1 MKIELTTI
9 EKEELEIR
17 HSKERD
23 GRIRDR
29 IKAVL
34 LFAEGWSQRQIAQ
47 ALRLHP
53 ETVHDHLEEYKQSKK
68 LQPKNGGSL
77 SHLTSH
83 HRAELI
89 KHLEAKTYLKVAQ
102 ICAFVEK
109 TFHVK
114 FTVSGMTKWL
124 HHAGFSYKKPKG
136 TPAKADPQK
145 QAEFIK
151 HYETL
156 LNTIGE
162 DEPVEFGDGVHPTMA
177 TKITYGW
184 IRTGKCNPIATQ
196 ASRTRMNLMGSI
208 NLDTMAVTIG
218 SYETIDSFTM
228 ESHFEKLKV
237 KYPKAPKIHLI
248 LDRGPYNISVQTK
261 EAALMYGIIL
271 HHLPSYSP
279 NLNPIERLWKV
290 MNEHTRNN
298 RFFASAKEFRRE
310 IMNFFEVTWPKI
322 ALSQID
328 RINDNFET
336 LKSVS
341 SS

>member
-9 EKEELEIR
+9 EKKELELQ

-23 GRIRDR
+23 GRVRDR

-34 LFAEGWSQRQIAQ
+34 LHTEGWTQKQIAQ

-53 ETVHDHLEEYKQSKK
+53 ETVHDHLEDYKQSKK
-68 LQPKNGGSL
+68 LQPNNGGSL
-77 SHLTSH
+77 SHMTSEN
-83 HRAELI
+83 RAELI
-89 KHLEAKTYLKVAQ
+89 NHLEATTYLKVSD

-109 TFHVK
+109 TFGIK

-124 HHAGFSYKKPKG
+124 HNAGFSYKKPKG

-145 QAEFIK
+145 QAEFIEY
-151 HYETL
+151 YETL
-156 LNTIGE
+156 LNTLSE
-162 DEPVEFGDGVHPTMA
+162 DEPIEFGDGVHHTMA

-184 IRTGKCNPIATQ
+184 IRTGKCHSIATQ

-208 NLDTMAVTIG
+208 NLDTMSVTIG
-218 SYETIDSFTM
+218 SYETIDSVAM
-228 ESHFEKLKV
+228 KKHFKKLRI

-248 LDRGPYNISVQTK
+248 LDRGPYNVSLHTK
-261 EAALMYGIIL
+261 EAAEEYGIVL

-279 NLNPIERLWKV
+279 NLNPIERLWKI

-298 RFFASAKEFRRE
+298 RFFESAKEFRRA
-310 IMNFFEVTWPKI
+310 ILDFFEVTWPKI
-322 ALSQID
+322 ALAHTD

-336 LKSVS
+336 LKSLPS
-341 SS
+341 C